1 MSTSVTKKRFSRL
14 GKTATVYLILSIFLF
29 IFSQVYV
36 SLSYGEV
43 SIFMNTLSLVPLIG
57 GGLLVGLLY
66 LQPTLSRLSFN
77 LWNSGVA
84 VLTTGFLLR
93 GIINLSGRS
102 TTLDWPYWVIGAG
115 FLGLALV
122 SIGLSLFR
130 SKKPTDKM
138 VRV

>member
-1 MSTSVTKKRFSRL
+1 M
-14 GKTATVYLILSIFLF
+14 VYLILSIFLF
-29 IFSQVYV
+29 IFSRVYV

-66 LQPTLSRLSFN
+66 LQPTLSRISFN

-84 VLTTGFLLR
+84 VLTAGFLLR

-102 TTLDWPYWVIGAG
+102 TTLDWPYWLIGAG
-115 FLGLALV
+115 FLGLALF
-122 SIGLSLFR
+122 SFGLSLFQ
-130 SKKPTDKM
+130 SKKLTDEM
-138 VRV
+138 IRI

>member
-1 MSTSVTKKRFSRL
+1 M
-14 GKTATVYLILSIFLF
+14 VYLILSIFLF
-29 IFSQVYV
+29 IFSRVYV

-66 LQPTLSRLSFN
+66 LQPTLSRISFN

-84 VLTTGFLLR
+84 VLTAGFLLR

-102 TTLDWPYWVIGAG
+102 TTLDWPYWLIGAG

-122 SIGLSLFR
+122 SFGLSLFQ
-130 SKKPTDKM
+130 SKKLPDEM
-138 VRV
+138 IRI

>member
-1 MSTSVTKKRFSRL
+1 M
-14 GKTATVYLILSIFLF
+14 VYLILSIFLF
-29 IFSQVYV
+29 IFSRVYV

-66 LQPTLSRLSFN
+66 LQPTLSRISFN

-102 TTLDWPYWVIGAG
+102 TTLDWPYWLIGAG

-122 SIGLSLFR
+122 SISLSLFR
-130 SKKPTDKM
+130 SKKLTDEM
-138 VRV
+138 VRI

>member
-1 MSTSVTKKRFSRL
+1 M
-14 GKTATVYLILSIFLF
+14 VYLILSIFLF
-29 IFSQVYV
+29 IFSRVYV

-84 VLTTGFLLR
+84 VLTAGFLLR

>member
-1 MSTSVTKKRFSRL
+1 M
-14 GKTATVYLILSIFLF
+14 VYLILSIFLF
-29 IFSQVYV
+29 IFSRVYV

-66 LQPTLSRLSFN
+66 LQPTLSRISFN

-84 VLTTGFLLR
+84 VLTAGFLLR

-102 TTLDWPYWVIGAG
+102 TTLDWPYWLIGAG

-122 SIGLSLFR
+122 SFGLSLFQ
-130 SKKPTDKM
+130 SKKLTDEM

>member
-57 GGLLVGLLY
+57 GGILVGLLY
-66 LQPTLSRLSFN
+66 LHPTLSRISFN

-84 VLTTGFLLR
+84 VFTAGFLLR

-102 TTLDWPYWVIGAG
+102 TTLDWPYWLIGAG

-122 SIGLSLFR
+122 SFGLSLFQ
-130 SKKPTDKM
+130 SKKLTDEM

>member
-29 IFSQVYV
+29 IFSRVYV

-43 SIFMNTLSLVPLIG
+43 SIFMNTLSLVPFIG

-84 VLTTGFLLR
+84 VLTAGFLLR

-102 TTLDWPYWVIGAG
+102 TTLDWPYWLIGAG

>member
-1 MSTSVTKKRFSRL
+1 MANTEQQAPAEGSHDA
-14 GKTATVYLILSIFLF
+14 GHTADATQGTTAMTEAGHGGEAHGAFPPFDSATFPSQILWLAISF
-29 IFSQVYV
+29 
-36 SLSYGEV
+36 
-43 SIFMNTLSLVPLIG
+43 
-57 GGLLVGLLY
+57 GLLY
-66 LQPTLSRLSFN
+66 LHPTLSRISFN

-84 VLTTGFLLR
+84 VFTAGFLLR

-102 TTLDWPYWVIGAG
+102 TTLDWPYWLMGAG

-130 SKKPTDKM
+130 SKKLTDEM

>member
-29 IFSQVYV
+29 IFSRVYV

-66 LQPTLSRLSFN
+66 LQPTLSRISFN

-84 VLTTGFLLR
+84 VLTAGFLLR

-102 TTLDWPYWVIGAG
+102 TTLDWPYWLIGAG

-122 SIGLSLFR
+122 SFGLSLFQ
-130 SKKPTDKM
+130 SKKLTDEM

>member
-14 GKTATVYLILSIFLF
+14 GKTAMVYLIISIFFFLF
-29 IFSQVYV
+29 SRIYV
-36 SLSYGEV
+36 SLSYGEY
-43 SIFMNTLSLVPLIG
+43 SFFMNTLSLVPLIG
-57 GGLLVGLLY
+57 GGLLVGLL
-66 LQPTLSRLSFN
+66 LVQPNLSRVSFN

-84 VLTTGFLLR
+84 VLTVGFLLR

-102 TTLDWPYWVIGAG
+102 TTLDWPYWLIGAG

-122 SIGLSLFR
+122 SISLSLFR
-130 SKKPTDKM
+130 SKKLTDEM

>member
-1 MSTSVTKKRFSRL
+1 M
-14 GKTATVYLILSIFLF
+14 VYLILSIFLF
-29 IFSQVYV
+29 IFSRVYV

-66 LQPTLSRLSFN
+66 LQPALSRISFN

-84 VLTTGFLLR
+84 VLTAGFLLR

-102 TTLDWPYWVIGAG
+102 TTLDWPYWLIGAG

-130 SKKPTDKM
+130 SKKLTDEM

>member
-1 MSTSVTKKRFSRL
+1 M
-14 GKTATVYLILSIFLF
+14 VYLILSIFLF
-29 IFSQVYV
+29 IFSRVYV

-43 SIFMNTLSLVPLIG
+43 SIFMNTLSLVSLIG

-66 LQPTLSRLSFN
+66 LQPTLSRISFN

-102 TTLDWPYWVIGAG
+102 TTLDWPYWLIGAG

-122 SIGLSLFR
+122 SFGLSLFQ
-130 SKKPTDKM
+130 SKKLTDEM

>member
-1 MSTSVTKKRFSRL
+1 M
-14 GKTATVYLILSIFLF
+14 VYLILSIFLF
-29 IFSQVYV
+29 IFSRVYV

-57 GGLLVGLLY
+57 GGILVGLLY
-66 LQPTLSRLSFN
+66 LHPTLSRISFN

-84 VLTTGFLLR
+84 VFTAGFLLR

-102 TTLDWPYWVIGAG
+102 TTLDWPYWLMGAG

-122 SIGLSLFR
+122 SIGLSLF
-130 SKKPTDKM
+130 
-138 VRV
+138 

>member
-29 IFSQVYV
+29 IFSRVYV

-84 VLTTGFLLR
+84 VLTAGFLLR

-102 TTLDWPYWVIGAG
+102 TTLDWPYWLMGAG

-122 SIGLSLFR
+122 SIGLSLFQ
-130 SKKPTDKM
+130 SKKIRNEM

>member
-29 IFSQVYV
+29 IFSRVYV

-43 SIFMNTLSLVPLIG
+43 SIFMNTLSLVPFIG
-57 GGLLVGLLY
+57 SDLLVDLLY

-84 VLTTGFLLR
+84 VLTAGFLLR

>member
-1 MSTSVTKKRFSRL
+1 M
-14 GKTATVYLILSIFLF
+14 VYLILSIFLF
-29 IFSQVYV
+29 IFSRVYV

-66 LQPTLSRLSFN
+66 LQPTLSRISFN

-84 VLTTGFLLR
+84 VLTAGFLLR

-102 TTLDWPYWVIGAG
+102 TTLDWPYWLIGAG

-122 SIGLSLFR
+122 SISLSLFQ
-130 SKKPTDKM
+130 SKKLTDEK
-138 VRV
+138 VRI

>member
-1 MSTSVTKKRFSRL
+1 M
-14 GKTATVYLILSIFLF
+14 VYLILSIFLF
-29 IFSQVYV
+29 IFSRVYV

-66 LQPTLSRLSFN
+66 LQPTLSRISFN

-84 VLTTGFLLR
+84 VLTAGFLLR

-122 SIGLSLFR
+122 SFGLSLFQ
-130 SKKPTDKM
+130 SKKLADEM

>member
-1 MSTSVTKKRFSRL
+1 M
-14 GKTATVYLILSIFLF
+14 VYLILSIFLF
-29 IFSQVYV
+29 IFSRVYV

-66 LQPTLSRLSFN
+66 LQPTLSRISFN

-102 TTLDWPYWVIGAG
+102 TTLDWPYWLIGAG

-122 SIGLSLFR
+122 SFGLSLFQ
-130 SKKPTDKM
+130 SKKLTDEM

>member
-84 VLTTGFLLR
+84 VLTAGFLLR

>member
-1 MSTSVTKKRFSRL
+1 M
-14 GKTATVYLILSIFLF
+14 VYLILSIFLF
-29 IFSQVYV
+29 IFSRVYV

-66 LQPTLSRLSFN
+66 LQPTLSRISFN

-84 VLTTGFLLR
+84 VLTAGFLLR

-102 TTLDWPYWVIGAG
+102 TTLDWPYWLIGAG

>member
-1 MSTSVTKKRFSRL
+1 M
-14 GKTATVYLILSIFLF
+14 VYLILSIFLF
-29 IFSQVYV
+29 IFSRVYV

-84 VLTTGFLLR
+84 VLTAGFLLR

-102 TTLDWPYWVIGAG
+102 TTLDWPYWLIGAG

>member
-1 MSTSVTKKRFSRL
+1 M
-14 GKTATVYLILSIFLF
+14 VYLILSIFLF
-29 IFSQVYV
+29 IFSRVYV

-66 LQPTLSRLSFN
+66 LQPTLSRISFN

-102 TTLDWPYWVIGAG
+102 TTLDWPYWLIGAG

-122 SIGLSLFR
+122 SFGLSLFR
-130 SKKPTDKM
+130 SKKLTDEM

>member
-1 MSTSVTKKRFSRL
+1 M
-14 GKTATVYLILSIFLF
+14 VYLILSIFLF
-29 IFSQVYV
+29 IFSRVYV

-66 LQPTLSRLSFN
+66 LQPTLSRISFN

-84 VLTTGFLLR
+84 VLTAGFLLR

-102 TTLDWPYWVIGAG
+102 TTLDWPYWLIGAG
-115 FLGLALV
+115 FLGLALF
-122 SIGLSLFR
+122 SFGLSLFQ
-130 SKKPTDKM
+130 SKKLTDEM
-138 VRV
+138 VRI

>member
-1 MSTSVTKKRFSRL
+1 M
-14 GKTATVYLILSIFLF
+14 VYLILSIFLF
-29 IFSQVYV
+29 IFSRVYV

-66 LQPTLSRLSFN
+66 LQPTLSRISFN

-84 VLTTGFLLR
+84 VLTAGFLLR

>member
-1 MSTSVTKKRFSRL
+1 M
-14 GKTATVYLILSIFLF
+14 VYLILSIFLF
-29 IFSQVYV
+29 IFSRVYV
-36 SLSYGEV
+36 SLSYGEY
-43 SIFMNTLSLVPLIG
+43 SFFMNTLSLVPLIG
-57 GGLLVGLLY
+57 GGLLVGLL
-66 LQPTLSRLSFN
+66 LVQPNLSRVSFN

-84 VLTTGFLLR
+84 VLTAGFLLR

-122 SIGLSLFR
+122 SFGLSLFR
-130 SKKPTDKM
+130 SKKLTDEM

>member
-1 MSTSVTKKRFSRL
+1 M
-14 GKTATVYLILSIFLF
+14 VYLILSIFLF
-29 IFSQVYV
+29 IFSRVYV

-84 VLTTGFLLR
+84 VLTAGFLLR

-130 SKKPTDKM
+130 SKKLTDEM